1 MLWDCFSF
9 SCKDKRL
16 HTPLTLIFCWGDA
29 KLFLKD
35 HREVA
40 LGTEA
45 ALISNLRH
53 GVFPAFQQLRRTVE
67 FVGTEEVRGR
77 FTRQTFDLII
87 EFRTRDEQ

>member
-45 ALISNLRH
+45 ALISNLLCRY
-53 GVFPAFQQLRRTVE
+53 GRSSRAFHPS
-67 FVGTEEVRGR
+67 
-77 FTRQTFDLII
+77 DL
-87 EFRTRDEQ
+87 

>member
-1 MLWDCFSF
+1 MLGSHFSF
-9 SCKDKRL
+9 TCQDKRL

-53 GVFPAFQQLRRTVE
+53 GVFPAFQQFSSTVE
-67 FVGTEEVRGR
+67 LIGTEEVRRGLAC
-77 FTRQTFDLII
+77 QTFDLII
-87 EFRTRDEQ
+87 ELRAGDE